1 MVKISKQITSLNHLL
16 HNRFLLYLLLLVVI
30 VDIVYL
36 IDTRDYKSLTTL
48 LIIGLLT
55 TFFSKNMIVVLFL
68 AITLTNVL
76 KYGVHASNHYSNSME
91 GFTSDLDEGKLDEEP
106 VSKKEIIKEN
116 DIGKDEKKVSKKDDH
131 YEMLKKEYPEFK
143 VIQQQILDSVDKME
157 PLLKKAEIFIDKF
170 NKHAPSE

>member
-1 MVKISKQITSLNHLL
+1 
-16 HNRFLLYLLLLVVI
+16 
-30 VDIVYL
+30 
-36 IDTRDYKSLTTL
+36 
-48 LIIGLLT
+48 
-55 TFFSKNMIVVLFL
+55 
-68 AITLTNVL
+68 
-76 KYGVHASNHYSNSME
+76 ME

-116 DIGKDEKKVSKKDDH
+116 DIGKDEKKVSKKDGH

-170 NKHAPSE
+170 NKHAPTE